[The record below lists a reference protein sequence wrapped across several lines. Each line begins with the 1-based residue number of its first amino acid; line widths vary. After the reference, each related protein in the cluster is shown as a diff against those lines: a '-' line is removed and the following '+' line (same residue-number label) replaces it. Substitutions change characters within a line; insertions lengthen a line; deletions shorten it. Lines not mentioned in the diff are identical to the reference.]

1 MSLQRWTGRPRST
14 GFLGGVLFLVGAVA
28 LLVFLAVLAALGLL
42 VMALVGVLMVAE
54 RLLAL
59 LVPAYRRRR
68 RERYLTMPA
77 GLIRMV
83 RFGSG
88 PTQVVDARSYE
99 VPDGVARR

>member
-1 MSLQRWTGRPRST
+1 MPLPSWRDRRRPA
-14 GFLGGVLFLVGAVA
+14 GFLGGALFLSGVVAV
-28 LLVFLAVLAALGLL
+28 LVFLAVLATLALL
-42 VMALVGVLMVAE
+42 VMALVGVVIGAE

-77 GLIRMV
+77 GLVRVV

-88 PTQVVDARSYE
+88 PTQAIDARSYE
-99 VPDGVARR
+99 LPLDAPKR